1 MRAATIV
8 VYAVA
13 GVIAALSAA
22 LSWRRRGL
30 TPLTL
35 PLGVIMA
42 GVAEWSLAQAF
53 AVAAPT
59 AALAI
64 LCGYAIFPGVAAVS
78 AGYYWYSRALTG
90 YQFRRMCPRLLLLIH
105 PVLLVAVV
113 ATDPWHHLFYRLV
126 EVTAAGEIVTYP
138 GPAYWVHTAYCY
150 TLLGVGTTLVV
161 RAMRRAVRGE
171 RRLFAA
177 FLVGAAAPTI
187 GNLATLFLDVDA
199 HRFDLTPVLFLVT
212 GVVWAWAERRGL
224 GAAQVPVTYGQIIEA
239 LTDAVMVLD
248 PHGRF
253 LEINPAAA
261 ALLGLHPQTAGP
273 VVGRH
278 WQQVTGTE
286 LAGIFAET
294 GQSTITTPAAAVY
307 DVRVVRMSAA
317 DGSCPG
323 TVVVVRDVTELERLR
338 AELVE
343 QAARDGLTGVYNRR
357 HLACVLEAKVR
368 EASAGGHPLSAV
380 MIDVDHFKSVND
392 TYGHAVG
399 DQVLVR
405 LAAVLTSSVRET
417 DIVARYGGEEF
428 AVLMPGVGALDAA
441 DRADELRRRCVSA
454 VLDTPLG
461 PLHITFSAGVAQ
473 LPLDGRPGDLLR
485 LADQALYAAKEG
497 GRDRVVVVPASL
509 PPSTQPA

>member
-1 MRAATIV
+1 MRVATIA

-13 GVIAALSAA
+13 GMIAALSAV
-22 LSWRRRGL
+22 LSWRRHRV

-59 AALAI
+59 GALAI
-64 LCGYAIFPGVAAVS
+64 LGGYAIFPGVAAV
-78 AGYYWYSRALTG
+78 AVGYFWYSKALTG
-90 YQFRRMCPRLLLLIH
+90 YRFHRVWPRLLLLIH

-113 ATDPWHHLFYRLV
+113 ATDRWHHLFYRLID
-126 EVTAAGEIVTYP
+126 VTAAGEIVTYP
-138 GPAYWVHTAYCY
+138 GPAFWVHTAYCY
-150 TLLGVGTTLVV
+150 ALLGVGTTLVV
-161 RAMRRAVRGE
+161 WAMRRAVRGE

-187 GNLATLFLDVDA
+187 GNLATLFLDVDV

-224 GAAQVPVTYGQIIEA
+224 GAARVPVTYGQIITA

-253 LEINPAAA
+253 LDVNPAAA
-261 ALLGLHPQTAGP
+261 ALLKTLHPQTAGA
-273 VVGRH
+273 VVGRQ
-278 WQQVTGTE
+278 WQQITGPD
-286 LAGIFAET
+286 LAGVFAES
-294 GQSTITTPAAAVY
+294 GQSTITTPSGAVY

-338 AELVE
+338 AELAE
-343 QAARDGLTGVYNRR
+343 QAARDSLTGVYNRR
-357 HLACVLEAKVR
+357 HLASALEEKVR
-368 EASAGGHPLSAV
+368 EARAAGRPLSAV
-380 MIDVDHFKSVND
+380 MIDVDHFKAVND
-392 TYGHAVG
+392 RFGHAVG

-405 LAAVLTSSVRET
+405 LAAQLTGSVRET

-428 AVLMPGVGALDAA
+428 AVLMPGVDARDAA
-441 DRADELRRRCVSA
+441 DRADMWRRRCMSA
-454 VLDTPLG
+454 ALDTPLG

-485 LADQALYAAKEG
+485 LADEALYAAKEG
-497 GRDRVVVVPASL
+497 GRDRVVVHAAVDA
-509 PPSTQPA
+509 A